1 MPLNFSYIT
10 SHQPIY
16 NGGIWIIDIHRFFQ
30 RLLYVSLLYSLY
42 TLYTGR
48 HLRIRND
55 IFRTHR
61 RILARLYLEWE
72 RERGIVKEKSRWRML
87 RFHDAHTSRY
97 AADLMWTR
105 YEPITCATLWT
116 VLWFAVSRLNSNI
129 GNSLALPFAIVFVT
143 GGERMRACVQMDTR
157 IRSIAL
163 RFPDKLIPNISES
176 LSIYDSSPI
185 RKRSFCPTE
194 ENIERWRE
202 RISSPRS
209 GDRASMIRKG
219 ERGSNYKYKIYIYR
233 VTNRP

>member
-1 MPLNFSYIT
+1 
-10 SHQPIY
+10 
-16 NGGIWIIDIHRFFQ
+16 
-30 RLLYVSLLYSLY
+30 
-42 TLYTGR
+42 
-48 HLRIRND
+48 
-55 IFRTHR
+55 
-61 RILARLYLEWE
+61 
-72 RERGIVKEKSRWRML
+72 ML

-185 RKRSFCPTE
+185 RKRSTFVQPRKISSVDE
-194 ENIERWRE
+194 DAFRLLGVGIERRWFARAKE
-202 RISSPRS
+202 DRI
-209 GDRASMIRKG
+209 I
-219 ERGSNYKYKIYIYR
+219 NIKYIYIELQIDHNSISTGWKFKAKSFFIR
-233 VTNRP
+233 FSISLSRN

>member
-143 GGERMRACVQMDTR
+143 REESAC
-157 IRSIAL
+157 A
-163 RFPDKLIPNISES
+163 PA
-176 LSIYDSSPI
+176 
-185 RKRSFCPTE
+185 C
-194 ENIERWRE
+194 RWIHEYGQSR
-202 RISSPRS
+202 
-209 GDRASMIRKG
+209 
-219 ERGSNYKYKIYIYR
+219 
-233 VTNRP
+233 